1 MMMTS
6 SLNRIVT
13 MLNELKHHS
22 QMKIK
27 HLPIK
32 RSITLA
38 IFMLLTVSCF
48 GQAALFVLL
57 FGDKLA
63 SEELH
68 LSIDGAINSSYMTQ
82 VDQGKTYYGLNFG
95 LGVHIKLNDSWKLI
109 PQFRPLSQKG
119 MRNIVPVTLPPG
131 DFNNT
136 NSYLRLN
143 YIEFPIMI
151 RYKIL
156 PRLFAA
162 TGPQIS
168 FLTSARQITEGTYG
182 IENAKADFDIDVKS
196 YFNNID
202 YSVPIE
208 LGYLVHLSTKKTTSV
223 FNVILF
229 ARYCQGL
236 KNVFKT
242 NIDGKNPKFSTF
254 QFGFCFPYVKDN

>member
-1 MMMTS
+1 M
-6 SLNRIVT
+6 
-13 MLNELKHHS
+13 KHHS

-27 HLPIK
+27 YLPIK
-32 RSITLA
+32 RLITLA
-38 IFMLLTVSCF
+38 IFTLLTVSSF
-48 GQAALFVLL
+48 GQAALLVLL

-63 SEELH
+63 SEKLH

-82 VDQGKTYYGLNFG
+82 MEQGKTYYGLNFG
-95 LGVHIKLNDSWKLI
+95 LGVHIKLNESWKLI

-136 NSYLRLN
+136 NSYLKFN
-143 YIEFPIMI
+143 YFEFPIMV
-151 RYKIL
+151 RYKISS
-156 PRLFAA
+156 RLFAA
-162 TGPQIS
+162 AGPQIS
-168 FLTSARQITEGTYG
+168 SLTSARQITEGTYG
-182 IENAKADFDIDVKS
+182 SENAKADFDIDVKR
-196 YFNNID
+196 YFNTID

-236 KNVFKT
+236 KTVFKT
-242 NIDGKNPKFSTF
+242 NTTDKNPKFSTF
-254 QFGFCFPYVKDN
+254 QFGFCFPYVKEE